1 MDNEKKIN
9 KILICCI
16 IVLSSLLA
24 ILSIAGFFDLRH
36 RIKEVQTDMQG
47 KFDDLGKPII
57 VNKRSGEFVNMPP
70 EFEIWFYGAKDS
82 TAKAAGTSNK

>member
-1 MDNEKKIN
+1 MDNKHKIN
-9 KILICCI
+9 TILVCCI
-16 IVLSSLLA
+16 VILSLLLA
-24 ILSIAGFFDLRH
+24 IVSIIGFFDLRH
-36 RIKEVQTDMQG
+36 RIQEMQTDVQG

-82 TAKAAGTSNK
+82 TAKAAGTPNK